1 MKCIFIF
8 YIIFCIGACRS
19 GIKTE
24 ELKLLSS
31 SHIKG
36 EKIPV
41 PERCYEDGILID
53 SILILKESC
62 SENLF
67 YAYNIYTNEKIHQWG
82 RLGRGPEEFNYPM
95 FVNTLNQDMLTIY
108 DSPAANLIQI
118 PLKNTDQKKYLQSQV
133 KKSLGSYMLF
143 LYNFH
148 LTDSLYIFTPIEA
161 DEGLFSIYNRKTEKV
176 FHVPYKP
183 DYEYNKEER
192 KDVYYHHLSVSPKH
206 ETILAAFQYLNLIN
220 FYSFDGELKKSYTLS
235 YSPEENNYSLYITE
249 ETILQ
254 SIQTYSTNEKVY
266 ILWNGNPMKTEFVGT
281 SKILVFSWQGDLEK
295 VYELNNCPRFI
306 TIDEHSGNAFGAVFS
321 EKTEM
326 MEIQKY
332 ILN

>member
-1 MKCIFIF
+1 MKYIFAF
-8 YIIFCIGACRS
+8 CIIFCIEACHS
-19 GIKTE
+19 NIKTE
-24 ELKLLSS
+24 EIELLSPS
-31 SHIKG
+31 RIKG
-36 EKIPV
+36 EKISI

-67 YAYNIYTNEKIHQWG
+67 YAYNIYTNEEIYKWG
-82 RLGRGPEEFNYPM
+82 KLGRGPKEFNYPM
-95 FVNTLNQDMLTIY
+95 FVNTFKQDILTIY
-108 DSPAANLIQI
+108 DSPIANLIQI
-118 PLKNTDQKKYLQSQV
+118 PLRNIGQKKYLQTQRN
-133 KKSLGSYMLF
+133 LGSYMLF

-148 LTDSLYIFTPIEA
+148 LTDSLYVFTSIEA
-161 DEGLFSIYNRKTEKV
+161 DEGLFSIYNRNTEKI
-176 FHVPYKP
+176 FHVSYKP
-183 DYEYNKEER
+183 NYKYKKEER
-192 KDVYYHHLSVSPKH
+192 KDVYYHHLSISPKYK
-206 ETILAAFQYLNLIN
+206 TILAAFQYLNLIN
-220 FYSFDGELKKSYTLS
+220 FYNFDGELKKSYTLS
-235 YSPEENNYSLYITE
+235 HSPEENNYNLYITE

-254 SIQTYSTNEKVY
+254 SIQTYSTDEKIY
-266 ILWNGNPMKTEFVGT
+266 ILWNGHPMKTEFIGT